1 MTKLELG
8 INRKIDVLW
17 AEDIYKSTI
26 QDIKDEEILITV
38 PVSNGV
44 YLTLEDGEKLEQ
56 IFYDN
61 KGNVFGY
68 KSEVLGRITE
78 NNIPFYRIGKPFEIT
93 RIQRRNYV
101 RVNILQVINYIKEEE
116 LEKEIKEEE
125 KYEHALLL
133 DLSGGGM
140 RIKIKEELSYNDI
153 IVANLIHDN
162 KKITVRGKIV
172 RIEKTEDKKYVCGID
187 FDDMDN
193 VTREKIIRTVFRIM
207 RKQRE
212 LI

>member
-8 INRKIDVLW
+8 INCKIDVLW
-17 AEDIYKSTI
+17 GEDIYKSTI

-44 YLTLEDGEKLEQ
+44 YLTLGDGEKLEQ

-162 KKITVRGKIV
+162 EKIIVRGKIV

-187 FDDMDN
+187 FNDIDN

>member
-17 AEDIYKSTI
+17 GEDIYKSTI

-162 KKITVRGKIV
+162 EKITVRGKIV
-172 RIEKTEDKKYVCGID
+172 RIEKAEDKKYVCGID

>member
-17 AEDIYKSTI
+17 GEDIYKSTI

-162 KKITVRGKIV
+162 EKIIVRGKIV

-187 FDDMDN
+187 FNDIDN